1 MEKEILIRAQN
12 LCKTYSTGSE
22 HFHAIKNMNVDIYKG
37 ISPLLWGIRVLVNQR
52 FFIF

>member
-22 HFHAIKNMNVDIYKG
+22 QFHAIKNMNVDIYKG
-37 ISPLLWGIRVLVNQR
+37 FHRYYGEFGFW
-52 FFIF
+52 